1 MSTIDQNLKKVKAM
15 GKAHSVI
22 EAMVQDIVVR
32 VQPEKVILFG
42 SYATGAYSSNSDVD
56 LLIVKDTSLPVPQRV
71 MEIRKILSKYDI
83 PKDILY
89 KTPQEFGRFKHIVNT
104 LDYEIETKGVILYER

>member
-1 MSTIDQNLKKVKAM
+1 MPGVDQHLRKAKTIENVR
-15 GKAHSVI
+15 HVI
-22 EAMVQDIVVR
+22 EAMVQDIVAR
-32 VQPEKVILFG
+32 VQPEKLILFG
-42 SYATGAYSSNSDVD
+42 SYATGTYNDNSDVD
-56 LLIVKDTSLPVPQRV
+56 LLIVKETSLPVPKRV
-71 MEIRKILSKYDI
+71 LEIRKILSKYDI